1 MIIVAVMNIM
11 NMSRLMLNHVM
22 HVLYMLHNLMHV
34 LYMLDALMRVVV
46 EIVNMSDFSV
56 GFVPAP
62 DLRWSQEL
70 CREHSFV

>member
-1 MIIVAVMNIM
+1 MPYN
-11 NMSRLMLNHVM
+11 LM
-22 HVLYMLHNLMHV
+22 HVLYMLDAFMHV
-34 LYMLDALMRVVV
+34 VYMLDALMRVVV

-70 CREHSFV
+70 CREHSFVWSA